1 MDHPMKRD
9 THVPAGQSRL
19 SRWERDG
26 GHPPLGGVPR
36 PDTSTAAE
44 ALVGLAGR
52 VRRLAPSH
60 RDPEAFHE
68 EKSAIE
74 AELKALARVLPA
86 ENVYG
91 QTRREGFLEG
101 DRFRPKIRGLRKT

>member
-9 THVPAGQSRL
+9 TNVPAGQSRL
-19 SRWERDG
+19 SRWERDT
-26 GHPPLGGVPR
+26 GHPPKGGVPC
-36 PDTSTAAE
+36 PDASLTAA
-44 ALVGLAGR
+44 LSSLAGR

-74 AELKALARVLPA
+74 AELRGLAKVLRCPPQ
-86 ENVYG
+86 YG
-91 QTRREGFLEG
+91 QS
-101 DRFRPKIRGLRKT
+101 